1 MTKQEKKYYE
11 VGGALIKAD
20 NPDEAL
26 RIYQEQ
32 IDYEKHDVKEVIRDY
47 ALCAFSKAT
56 DEDGKPVCVR
66 KTLASF
72 YLEESQVMLYPSGL

>member
-20 NPDEAL
+20 SPQEAL
-26 RIYQEQ
+26 KIFQGQ
-32 IDYEKHDVKEVIRDY
+32 IDYEEHDVKEVIRDY
-47 ALCAFSKAT
+47 ALCAFSKGL
-56 DEDGKPVCVR
+56 DENGNPVSVR